1 MTSSIKLLME
11 EVTFAEVWQELSQ
24 TDVSEKIEKKGNL
37 NFLSWAWSWG
47 VLMEHYPH
55 AEYSFQDPDIMPDG
69 SVMVFC
75 TVSIG
80 QLSRQMWLPVMD
92 YKNKAISNPNSFQM
106 NTAKMRCLV
115 KCLAM
120 FGLGH
125 HIYAGEDIHTDASD
139 KEAEKE
145 KQAQAQEN
153 QKIGIDQLK
162 KINDLMEFTKS
173 DEKIFLSY
181 FKVDSI
187 SDLTIANSKVAIE
200 KLEIKKSEQEKEMA
214 KSDLKEK
221 SK

>member
-1 MTSSIKLLME
+1 MTAPTKE
-11 EVTFAEVWQELSQ
+11 ELEQQ
-24 TDVSEKIEKKGNL
+24 
-37 NFLSWAWSWG
+37 
-47 VLMEHYPH
+47 
-55 AEYSFQDPDIMPDG
+55 
-69 SVMVFC
+69 
-75 TVSIG
+75 
-80 QLSRQMWLPVMD
+80 
-92 YKNKAISNPNSFQM
+92 
-106 NTAKMRCLV
+106 
-115 KCLAM
+115 
-120 FGLGH
+120 
-125 HIYAGEDIHTDASD
+125 
-139 KEAEKE
+139 EKE